1 MGLGSLKRRYTMDL
15 GTISDQLA
23 LFADWVDAIRGTFLN
38 LPKFV
43 TKIADLA
50 ENGET
55 YVNATTALSSK

>member
-1 MGLGSLKRRYTMDL
+1 MDL

-55 YVNATTALSSK
+55 YVKATTALSSK